1 MATDALLDALRRS
14 VETRNSDPARMRR
27 WLDDFADRTEGG
39 HEDGYQRDPVSEQG
53 RVA

>member
-27 WLDDFADRTEGG
+27 WLEDYADRTEGERYG
-39 HEDGYQRDPVSEQG
+39 RDH
-53 RVA
+53 VASGE